1 MKIETFFPLTIDS
14 TILAELNSCPMS
26 AFRRYVQ
33 HFNPSGES
41 TDLIAGGAFAKG
53 LEVTRKAFYDT
64 GLDSHAAIQLGMQ
77 AVINA
82 YGDHQPRLGS
92 NKTVDRMVAI
102 LEEYFWEYP
111 LETDVIQPAKLADG
125 SYGIEYSFA
134 HELPIEHPDLPGQNL
149 VFVGRADMLCEYA
162 GKLWV
167 SDEKTTSQITADW
180 AKQWETRGQFSAYT
194 WGMRKSGI
202 PVAGAYI
209 RGIGIYKTQ
218 TKFVE
223 TVTNRSEWE
232 CNNWYQQMI
241 DTVEQFVEA
250 YQRWKAINHPDSL
263 QNWSKEER
271 HPAQFFGQAF
281 NESCFKYFR
290 PCTFQDS
297 CKTVNSEGLLAM
309 NMEQNIWLPHLHKRV
324 PLEEFLESL
333 KQPTT
338 EEK

>member
-1 MKIETFFPLTIDS
+1 MQIQTFFPLTIDS
-14 TILAELNSCPMS
+14 TILAEINSCPMS

-41 TDLIAGGAFAKG
+41 TDLVAGGALAKG
-53 LEVTRKAFYDT
+53 LEVTRKAYYDE
-64 GLDSHAAIQLGMQ
+64 GVASHAAIQLGMQ
-77 AVINA
+77 AVITA
-82 YGDHQPRLGS
+82 YGDHQPKLGS
-92 NKTVDRMVAI
+92 NKTVDRMVSI

-125 SYGIEYSFA
+125 KYGIEYSFA
-134 HELPIEHPDLPGQNL
+134 HELPIEHPDMPGQNL

-180 AKQWETRGQFSAYT
+180 AKQWETRGQFTAYC
-194 WGMRKSGI
+194 WGLRKAGI
-202 PVAGAYI
+202 PVVGAYL

-232 CNNWYQQMI
+232 CENWYRQMLNTVKWFSDSYRAWRLAQ
-241 DTVEQFVEA
+241 DTN
-250 YQRWKAINHPDSL
+250 R
-263 QNWSKEER
+263 SKEMK
-271 HPAQFFGQAF
+271 HPSIWFAQAF

-324 PLEEFLESL
+324 PLEQFLEEL
-333 KQPTT
+333 NPTT
-338 EEK
+338 

>member
-1 MKIETFFPLTIDS
+1 MQIQTFFPLTIDS
-14 TILAELNSCPMS
+14 TILAEINSCPMS

-41 TDLIAGGAFAKG
+41 TDLVAGGALAKG
-53 LEVTRKAFYDT
+53 LEVTRKAYYDE
-64 GLDSHAAIQLGMQ
+64 GAASHAAIQLGMQ
-77 AVINA
+77 AVIET
-82 YGDHQPRLGS
+82 YGDHQPKLGS
-92 NKTVDRMVAI
+92 NKTVDRMVSI

-125 SYGIEYSFA
+125 KYGIEYSFA
-134 HELPIEHPDLPGQNL
+134 HELPIEHPDMPGQNL

-180 AKQWETRGQFSAYT
+180 AKQWETRGQFSAYC
-194 WGMRKSGI
+194 WGLRKAGI
-202 PVAGAYI
+202 PVAGAYL

-232 CNNWYQQMI
+232 CENWYRQMLA
-241 DTVEQFVEA
+241 TVRKFA
-250 YQRWKAINHPDSL
+250 DHYRYWRWAQPTNR
-263 QNWSKEER
+263 SKEMK
-271 HPAQFFGQAF
+271 HPSIWFTQAF

-324 PLEEFLESL
+324 PLEQFLEEL
-333 KQPTT
+333 NPTT
-338 EEK
+338 